1 MSDGIQ
7 IGDGYT
13 FQTLNGASSLSIDKP
28 YIPDNNPSALLGVVI
43 PKLPDIPLPPDIPI
57 PPEPDPDLPAFI
69 DPFAVKPRP
78 LQFECQITSLS
89 AASVLQIAWGAVTY
103 THSVM
108 PLIKRAPFTDHRQ
121 AYIKFASVLSAGVT
135 PVNGTDP
142 NSLWMLNGGG
152 YALTGTGRWYVTLT
166 KWDAGNGEF
175 TGGLLDNNLPWLSVV
190 KEDSDQFNKIFVD
203 AGPSLYQ
210 NQMNVQK
217 MSGYTAAATGA
228 PTDWGNCH
236 TTYFNPRFF
245 GHHVRVIAAIDSI
258 AAPPCEVS
266 VVQVRAGSSTANEI
280 QQIIFV
286 GVYKSGS
293 VTFSYGGSTSS
304 SFNPSTQS
312 AFDLQQALNA
322 ISALNGNVFVQQ
334 AGPGVFQVEFTNAL
348 KNTDVAL
355 LSASSSMTSFTNWYS
370 VFPMAV
376 GSQDIVIPCELN
388 CTELMNKDG
397 VTEAQ
402 DPYYVNAATSPVKWA
417 NVVNYEDAYAA
428 NALSFIPGWATP
440 IIDDTVPR
448 NFTKRLLDYGK
459 VSGCIPEAS
468 MFHPFQVQLDS
479 TSGGGSTYSI
489 ISGTVNNLVPNG
501 VSTPITVTTGAYF
514 VYIKLPFVT
523 PNFPANNSDFKWE
536 ISATMPADTDA
547 FGYVKVANIN
557 VDGSVAQFVTGSLWA
572 DRIKLGTDTAKYYYS
587 RI

>member
-1 MSDGIQ
+1 MSIQ
-7 IGDGYT
+7 PGNGYN
-13 FQTLNGASSLSIDKP
+13 FKASSSGFSLDIDKP
-28 YIPDNNPSALLGVVI
+28 WTPPSGGDMIIGFSI
-43 PKLPDIPLPPDIPI
+43 PKLPDIPFPPDPPLPPPS
-57 PPEPDPDLPAFI
+57 PDPTLPTFV
-69 DPFAVKPRP
+69 DPFTPKPRP
-78 LQFECQITSLS
+78 LQFECQVTSIG

-108 PLIKRAPFTDHRQ
+108 PLIKRSPFIDHRQ

-135 PVNGTDP
+135 PVSGTDP
-142 NSLWMLNGGG
+142 NSPWMLNGGG

-175 TGGLLDNNLPWLSVV
+175 TGGLLDSNLPWLSVV
-190 KEDSDQFNKIFVD
+190 KEGSDQFNKIFVD

-217 MSGYTAAATGA
+217 MSGYNAAATGA

-266 VVQVRAGSSTANEI
+266 VVQVRPGSSTSNEV

-293 VTFSYGGSTSS
+293 VTFSYGGGTSS

-322 ISALNGNVFVQQ
+322 ISALSGNVFVQQ

-348 KNTDVAL
+348 KNTNVAL
-355 LSASSSMTSFTNWYS
+355 LGASSGMTSFTNWYS

-376 GSQDIVIPCELN
+376 GAQDIVIPCELN
-388 CTELMNKDG
+388 ATELMNKDG

-428 NALSFIPGWATP
+428 NALAFIPGWATP

-479 TSGGGSTYSI
+479 TAGGNSTYSI

-514 VYIKLPFVT
+514 VYIKLPFVSGV
-523 PNFPANNSDFKWE
+523 FPANNTDFKWE
-536 ISATMPADTDA
+536 IAATMPADTDA

-557 VDGSVAQFVTGSLWA
+557 PDGSVAQFVTGSLWS
-572 DRIKLGTDTAKYYYS
+572 DRIKLGSLTARYFFS